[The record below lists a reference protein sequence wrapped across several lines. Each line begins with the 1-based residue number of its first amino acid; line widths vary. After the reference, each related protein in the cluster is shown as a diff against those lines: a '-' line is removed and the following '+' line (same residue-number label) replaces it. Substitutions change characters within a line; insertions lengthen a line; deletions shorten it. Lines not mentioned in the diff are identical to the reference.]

1 MPSVPTASRRLLCLV
16 ALIVITLSS
25 IVLGRVYAGWRP
37 HQSPANA
44 KSMLSLDPNTAAWE
58 ELACLPSLGP
68 SAAKAI
74 VAYRQQKQ
82 SAGLARPFS
91 SAADLD
97 KVAGIGPSTLEE
109 IRPYLHFQ

>member
-1 MPSVPTASRRLLCLV
+1 MPTVPTESRRVLCLV
-16 ALIVITLSS
+16 ALIVITLSA

-37 HQSPANA
+37 HQAPADS
-44 KSMLSLDPNTAAWE
+44 KSMLSLDPNTATWE

-68 SAAKAI
+68 SVAKAI

-82 SAGLARPFS
+82 SAGIARPFS
-91 SAADLD
+91 SEADLD
-97 KVAGIGPSTLEE
+97 KVAGIGPRTLEE